1 MYKNSYNNIK
11 SMADQIVE
19 SAQESGKTPER
30 KIQVRQGLMEG
41 VQRTY
46 QKAARPEKSQE
57 EIMAEYMETL
67 GPEGFPAGYVEA
79 IQAGPDTVKPVGRN
93 DVPGQTSLTSD
104 PDFMGVLNSM
114 KEEYPGLTDR
124 ELFLVI
130 KGESSFK
137 TTAKNDSGAR
147 GLFQIMPDSA
157 QDAGVDYDN
166 MLSLSAADQLREYKK
181 YLDFWGYDG
190 SYSLGVLQGAPA
202 YRNAAKGTVVY
213 EVGSPA
219 WEQNKGWRSSGD
231 GPVTVG
237 SMDAYYKSR

>member
-1 MYKNSYNNIK
+1 MYKSSYDNLK

-19 SAQESGKTPER
+19 SAQESGRTPEK

-46 QKAARPEKSQE
+46 QKAAKPEKSQQE
-57 EIMAEYMETL
+57 VMAMYMREIGL
-67 GPEGFPAGYVEA
+67 DGFPEGYVEA

-93 DVPGQTSLTSD
+93 DVKGQTSLTSD
-104 PDFMGVLNSM
+104 PDFMSVLSSM
-114 KEEYPGLTDR
+114 KEQYPGLTDR
-124 ELFLVI
+124 EIFLVI
-130 KGESSFK
+130 KGESSFNP
-137 TTAKNDSGAR
+137 TATNDSGAR
-147 GLFQIMPDSA
+147 GLFQIMPESA
-157 QDAGVDYDN
+157 KDAGVDYEN
-166 MLSLSAADQLREYKK
+166 MLSLKPADQLREYKK

-202 YRNAAKGTVVY
+202 YRNADKGTVVY

>member
-1 MYKNSYNNIK
+1 MYKSSYDNLK

-19 SAQESGKTPER
+19 SAQESSRTPS
-30 KIQVRQGLMEG
+30 KNIQVRQGLMEG
-41 VQRTY
+41 ISRTY
-46 QKAARPEKSQE
+46 QAAVKPEKSQQE
-57 EIMAEYMETL
+57 VMAEYMRAI
-67 GPEGFPAGYVEA
+67 GPDGFPEGFVEV
-79 IQAGPDTVKPVGRN
+79 IQAGPETTKPVSRN

-104 PDFMGVLNSM
+104 PEFMSVLTSM
-114 KEEYPGLTDR
+114 KEQYPGLTDR

-157 QDAGVDYDN
+157 KDAGVDYDN

-202 YRNAAKGTVVY
+202 YRNAAKDTVVY